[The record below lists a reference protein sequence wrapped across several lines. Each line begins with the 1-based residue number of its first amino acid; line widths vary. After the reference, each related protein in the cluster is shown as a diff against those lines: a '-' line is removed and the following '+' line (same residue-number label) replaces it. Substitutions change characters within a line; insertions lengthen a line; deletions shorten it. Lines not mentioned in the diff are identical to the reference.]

1 MFAQNPETNSRNWT
15 VTKLA
20 NTNQLVSYPNE
31 ISYGPDAWLWIT
43 ERATNDNNDDGTL
56 YGERVVRVNPTT
68 GVKTIMLDLHNEVYS
83 DAGQDG
89 LMGMAIHPD
98 LFSDVSTTINN
109 YVYLAY
115 TYYDNTDTTGQ
126 PRRLRI
132 TRFEYDNATSTLI
145 PASRFVLIEGINAS
159 NDHNSGRMKI
169 GPDLKIYYTV
179 GDQGHNQFANKCKLV
194 QAQALP
200 TQSQV
205 SNQDWSSYQ
214 GKLLRINLDGS
225 IPSDNP
231 KFYPFEVP
239 DGSVANPF
247 SNSPFPDNVD
257 TNRPDSD
264 KVRSH
269 IYTYGHRNAQGIIF
283 DSNGTL
289 FQSEHGDRVDD
300 EVNIIAP
307 GKNYGWPLIVGEQD
321 DQGYEQCIKA
331 SAPGCN
337 TNDNECPAG
346 SVTHKETDFTLPVD
360 FQGPIAT
367 YGSTVSSVPQ
377 GGFLSW
383 PTVAPSSIDIYEDNG
398 NFPFSKNIFVPTLK
412 KGAIYRYGVDATNTV
427 NTDLIEFHSS
437 IDRYRD
443 IAISPDGNTIYAVT
457 DSGGSTSGPS
467 GSSFLTIQNPGA
479 VFKFE
484 YQVFPEPSNQ
494 VTGFT
499 ATDAGLDIVLNW
511 TDVTGTNLADGY
523 AIAISTTSG
532 NFPVFIDGTQ
542 PSQDLDIADG
552 SGLVLVN
559 NGLETY
565 TFDDLD
571 ENTTYYFQ
579 ITAYANIGSD
589 IDFLTTQVAPEAN
602 ATTTISLEPT
612 VIISEVVSTDVNDA
626 YVEIFN
632 YGSNPVDLQS
642 EDFKLA
648 ITYDGGSNFNSVSL
662 TGILQPGQYY
672 TIGRAEGSS
681 SPDLVAYGYI
691 NGNGNDAYILHTG
704 TSQIVDI
711 YGVVGQ
717 NGDGQAWDYNDS
729 RAIRKITVS
738 QASDTWIASE
748 WIIEGITSYNETT
761 DGTGENISFIY
772 DNGWTPYDPSGSSY
786 QATDATIQN
795 GSGLISD
802 MTLFKNV
809 TIDSG
814 ADLALSNGGIT
825 ITENLYN
832 NGSLTDL
839 GTSIIMSGT
848 VPQQVNGND
857 FSIDVFIIENET
869 TVNLNLDITELLSI
883 EDDLTVN
890 SNNIITLKSDINGTA
905 FVDEVTG
912 IVNGI
917 FTTERFIPAKRAFR
931 FISSSVNS
939 TESIYENWQENGSA
953 LGSFGTHITGSITGA
968 NGFDITATGSPSLF
982 GYDNINQSWTTP
994 QNTDVTTL
1002 TAGSPY
1008 RLFVRGDRTT
1018 DLSINTAVAT
1028 NTVLRATGSL
1038 KTGTETV
1045 TNLSSIAGEFNFV
1058 GNPYQAPVDLSQV
1071 LGASTNLNSNFVY
1084 FWDPTINTRGSYVTV
1099 DISNNTSN
1107 VSSGFNNYL
1116 QPNSAFFVTTLNNGS
1131 TSLTFE
1137 ENNKE
1142 VNQQVLNIFSVPIN
1156 NSRLKIQLFESTE
1169 FAQGSRERDAVVLN
1183 VNATSSNLVNS
1194 RDALKFTN
1202 IDENISIKNGGQL
1215 LSIENRQSIQDGD
1228 NINLIATHYRSS
1240 QYDLNILIE
1249 GIITPAY
1256 LYDSFLNSYTALSS
1270 NGSTTYSFTI
1280 DSSIPESV
1288 NENRFQIKFS
1298 NVTLSN
1304 DNFNLVN
1311 EISVYPNPTNDHTI
1325 HISGLKSDANFK
1337 LSNMLGQEIKIDPQS
1352 INTIGNTLKINLPIT
1367 LKKGTYIMN
1376 IMDANRLSSH
1386 KIILD

>member
-1 MFAQNPETNSRNWT
+1 M
-15 VTKLA
+15 TKLA

>member
-1 MFAQNPETNSRNWT
+1 
-15 VTKLA
+15 V
-20 NTNQLVSYPNE
+20 
-31 ISYGPDAWLWIT
+31 
-43 ERATNDNNDDGTL
+43 
-56 YGERVVRVNPTT
+56 
-68 GVKTIMLDLHNEVYS
+68 
-83 DAGQDG
+83 
-89 LMGMAIHPD
+89 
-98 LFSDVSTTINN
+98 
-109 YVYLAY
+109 
-115 TYYDNTDTTGQ
+115 
-126 PRRLRI
+126 
-132 TRFEYDNATSTLI
+132 
-145 PASRFVLIEGINAS
+145 
-159 NDHNSGRMKI
+159 
-169 GPDLKIYYTV
+169 
-179 GDQGHNQFANKCKLV
+179 
-194 QAQALP
+194 
-200 TQSQV
+200 
-205 SNQDWSSYQ
+205 
-214 GKLLRINLDGS
+214 
-225 IPSDNP
+225 
-231 KFYPFEVP
+231 
-239 DGSVANPF
+239 
-247 SNSPFPDNVD
+247 
-257 TNRPDSD
+257 
-264 KVRSH
+264 
-269 IYTYGHRNAQGIIF
+269 
-283 DSNGTL
+283 
-289 FQSEHGDRVDD
+289 
-300 EVNIIAP
+300 
-307 GKNYGWPLIVGEQD
+307 
-321 DQGYEQCIKA
+321 
-331 SAPGCN
+331 
-337 TNDNECPAG
+337 
-346 SVTHKETDFTLPVD
+346 
-360 FQGPIAT
+360 
-367 YGSTVSSVPQ
+367 
-377 GGFLSW
+377 
-383 PTVAPSSIDIYEDNG
+383 
-398 NFPFSKNIFVPTLK
+398 
-412 KGAIYRYGVDATNTV
+412 
-427 NTDLIEFHSS
+427 
-437 IDRYRD
+437 
-443 IAISPDGNTIYAVT
+443 
-457 DSGGSTSGPS
+457 
-467 GSSFLTIQNPGA
+467 
-479 VFKFE
+479 
-484 YQVFPEPSNQ
+484 
-494 VTGFT
+494 
-499 ATDAGLDIVLNW
+499 
-511 TDVTGTNLADGY
+511 
-523 AIAISTTSG
+523 
-532 NFPVFIDGTQ
+532 
-542 PSQDLDIADG
+542 
-552 SGLVLVN
+552 
-559 NGLETY
+559 
-565 TFDDLD
+565 
-571 ENTTYYFQ
+571 
-579 ITAYANIGSD
+579 
-589 IDFLTTQVAPEAN
+589 
-602 ATTTISLEPT
+602 
-612 VIISEVVSTDVNDA
+612 A

-632 YGSNPVDLQS
+632 YGSSPVDLQS

-681 SPDLVAYGYI
+681 NPDLVAYSYI

-761 DGTGENISFIY
+761 DGTGENINFIY

-832 NGSLTDL
+832 DGSITDL

-857 FSIDVFIIENET
+857 FNINVFIIENET

-883 EDDLTVN
+883 EDVLTVN

-912 IVNGI
+912 IVNGL

-939 TESIYENWQENGSA
+939 TGSIYENWQENGST

-1002 TAGSPY
+1002 VAGSPY

-1038 KTGTETV
+1038 KTGAETV

-1107 VSSGFNNYL
+1107 ISSGFNNYL

-1142 VNQQVLNIFSVPIN
+1142 VNQQALNIFSVPIN

-1169 FAQGSRERDAVVLN
+1169 FAQGSRERDAVILN

-1202 IDENISIKNGGQL
+1202 IDENISIKNAGQL

-1228 NINLIATHYRSS
+1228 NIDLIATNFRSS
-1240 QYDLNILIE
+1240 QYDFNISIE

-1256 LYDSFLNSYTALSS
+1256 LYDSFLDSYTALSS

-1311 EISVYPNPTNDHTI
+1311 EISVYPNPTDDHTI
-1325 HISGLKSDANFK
+1325 HISGLKDEANFI

-1352 INTIGNTLKINLPIT
+1352 ISSIGNTLKINLPIT

>member
-1 MFAQNPETNSRNWT
+1 MKKSIFLIVLCCTTILFAQNPETNSRNWT

-98 LFSDVSTTINN
+98 LFSDVTTTVNN

-205 SNQDWSSYQ
+205 NSQDWSSYQ

-247 SNSPFPDNVD
+247 SNSPFPDNAD

-300 EVNIIAP
+300 EVNIIVP

-511 TDVTGTNLADGY
+511 TDVIGTNLADGY

-532 NFPVFIDGTQ
+532 NFPVIIDGTQ

-589 IDFLTTQVAPEAN
+589 IDFLTTQAAPEAN

-612 VIISEVVSTDVNDA
+612 VIISEVVSTD
-626 YVEIFN
+626 
-632 YGSNPVDLQS
+632 
-642 EDFKLA
+642 
-648 ITYDGGSNFNSVSL
+648 
-662 TGILQPGQYY
+662 
-672 TIGRAEGSS
+672 
-681 SPDLVAYGYI
+681 
-691 NGNGNDAYILHTG
+691 
-704 TSQIVDI
+704 
-711 YGVVGQ
+711 
-717 NGDGQAWDYNDS
+717 
-729 RAIRKITVS
+729 
-738 QASDTWIASE
+738 
-748 WIIEGITSYNETT
+748 
-761 DGTGENISFIY
+761 
-772 DNGWTPYDPSGSSY
+772 
-786 QATDATIQN
+786 
-795 GSGLISD
+795 
-802 MTLFKNV
+802 
-809 TIDSG
+809 
-814 ADLALSNGGIT
+814 
-825 ITENLYN
+825 
-832 NGSLTDL
+832 
-839 GTSIIMSGT
+839 
-848 VPQQVNGND
+848 
-857 FSIDVFIIENET
+857 
-869 TVNLNLDITELLSI
+869 
-883 EDDLTVN
+883 
-890 SNNIITLKSDINGTA
+890 
-905 FVDEVTG
+905 
-912 IVNGI
+912 
-917 FTTERFIPAKRAFR
+917 
-931 FISSSVNS
+931 
-939 TESIYENWQENGSA
+939 
-953 LGSFGTHITGSITGA
+953 
-968 NGFDITATGSPSLF
+968 
-982 GYDNINQSWTTP
+982 
-994 QNTDVTTL
+994 
-1002 TAGSPY
+1002 
-1008 RLFVRGDRTT
+1008 
-1018 DLSINTAVAT
+1018 
-1028 NTVLRATGSL
+1028 
-1038 KTGTETV
+1038 
-1045 TNLSSIAGEFNFV
+1045 
-1058 GNPYQAPVDLSQV
+1058 
-1071 LGASTNLNSNFVY
+1071 
-1084 FWDPTINTRGSYVTV
+1084 
-1099 DISNNTSN
+1099 
-1107 VSSGFNNYL
+1107 
-1116 QPNSAFFVTTLNNGS
+1116 
-1131 TSLTFE
+1131 
-1137 ENNKE
+1137 
-1142 VNQQVLNIFSVPIN
+1142 
-1156 NSRLKIQLFESTE
+1156 
-1169 FAQGSRERDAVVLN
+1169 
-1183 VNATSSNLVNS
+1183 
-1194 RDALKFTN
+1194 
-1202 IDENISIKNGGQL
+1202 
-1215 LSIENRQSIQDGD
+1215 
-1228 NINLIATHYRSS
+1228 
-1240 QYDLNILIE
+1240 
-1249 GIITPAY
+1249 
-1256 LYDSFLNSYTALSS
+1256 
-1270 NGSTTYSFTI
+1270 
-1280 DSSIPESV
+1280 
-1288 NENRFQIKFS
+1288 
-1298 NVTLSN
+1298 
-1304 DNFNLVN
+1304 
-1311 EISVYPNPTNDHTI
+1311 
-1325 HISGLKSDANFK
+1325 
-1337 LSNMLGQEIKIDPQS
+1337 
-1352 INTIGNTLKINLPIT
+1352 
-1367 LKKGTYIMN
+1367 
-1376 IMDANRLSSH
+1376 
-1386 KIILD
+1386 

>member
-1 MFAQNPETNSRNWT
+1 MKKSIFLIVLCCTTILFAQNPETNSRNWT

-98 LFSDVSTTINN
+98 LFSDVTTTVNN

-205 SNQDWSSYQ
+205 NSQDWSSYQ

-247 SNSPFPDNVD
+247 SNSPFPDNAD

-300 EVNIIAP
+300 EVNIIVP

-511 TDVTGTNLADGY
+511 TDVIGTNLADGY

-532 NFPVFIDGTQ
+532 NFPVIIDGTQ

-589 IDFLTTQVAPEAN
+589 IDFLTTQAAPEAN

-632 YGSNPVDLQS
+632 YGSSPVDLQS

-681 SPDLVAYGYI
+681 NPDLVAYSYI

-761 DGTGENISFIY
+761 DGTGENINFIY

-832 NGSLTDL
+832 DGSITDL

-857 FSIDVFIIENET
+857 FNINVFIIENET

-883 EDDLTVN
+883 EDVLTVN

-912 IVNGI
+912 IVNGL

-939 TESIYENWQENGSA
+939 TGSIYENWQENGST

-1002 TAGSPY
+1002 VAGSPY

-1038 KTGTETV
+1038 KTGAETV

-1107 VSSGFNNYL
+1107 ISSGFNNYL

-1142 VNQQVLNIFSVPIN
+1142 VNQQALNIFSVPIN

-1169 FAQGSRERDAVVLN
+1169 FAQGSRERDAVILN

-1202 IDENISIKNGGQL
+1202 IDENISIKNAGQL

-1228 NINLIATHYRSS
+1228 NIDLIATNFRSS
-1240 QYDLNILIE
+1240 QYDFNISIE

-1256 LYDSFLNSYTALSS
+1256 LYDSFLDSYTALSS

-1288 NENRFQIKFS
+1288 NENRF
-1298 NVTLSN
+1298 
-1304 DNFNLVN
+1304 
-1311 EISVYPNPTNDHTI
+1311 
-1325 HISGLKSDANFK
+1325 
-1337 LSNMLGQEIKIDPQS
+1337 
-1352 INTIGNTLKINLPIT
+1352 
-1367 LKKGTYIMN
+1367 
-1376 IMDANRLSSH
+1376 
-1386 KIILD
+1386 